1 MVDGVL
7 IQLYLSRQSS
17 TGYRGVVDCSRPGQ
31 QERDRPYKAQATA
44 PQVRPLGYFATKLEA
59 AICYAK
65 WAREERRAVPEKLTG
80 YPRERTHHP
89 RLGLVRVRVRVKP

>member
-1 MVDGVL
+1 M
-7 IQLYLSRQSS
+7 
-17 TGYRGVVDCSRPGQ
+17 
-31 QERDRPYKAQATA
+31 
-44 PQVRPLGYFATKLEA
+44 RPLGYFATKLEA

-89 RLGLVRVRVRVKP
+89 RLGLVVRVRVRVKP